1 MRSAQQTG
9 HLAAVKPATQRRTM
23 PAIRNDSP
31 IGRYLESLHERFRK
45 LDDGAVATYI
55 PELALADPSWFGI
68 SVATADGY
76 VYEVGDTR
84 QPFTIQ
90 SISKPFVYGLALE
103 DRGKAAVLEK
113 IGVEPTGDAFNEVSL
128 ESPTGRP
135 RNPMIN
141 AGAIAAT
148 SLVRGDSPEDRWERI
163 LALFSLY
170 AGRKVAM
177 NEAVYRSERD
187 TGHRNRAISHML
199 RNFGIIRRDPEPDL
213 DLYFRQ
219 CSIEVDCRDLSIIGA
234 TLATGGVNP
243 VTRERVIR
251 ADHVDEV
258 LSVMTTCGMYDYAGE
273 WVYRVGLPAKSGVAG
288 GILAVMPG
296 QLAVA
301 VFSPRLDARGNSV
314 RGVAVC
320 EAFSEDL
327 ELHFLRAP
335 RPAISAVRARF
346 TARSFPSKRRRLDV
360 ERDALAAH
368 GDRIVTYQ
376 LQGDLSFAGAEIA
389 IRRLVTE
396 PTIVT
401 HLVLDFGRVTG
412 IDLPSARLLLQLLVS
427 FAARG
432 RQVALVGLA
441 RQRRLLRELEEIRA
455 EDSGFDLLL
464 FDEYDVALES
474 AENSL
479 LRACN
484 VAHDHGTEL
493 SLAKHDLLQNLSPD
507 QVELLA
513 AVMERREYRARQI
526 VVRRGEPANEL
537 FLLVHGELSVL
548 TDTPDGHLHRL
559 STLAAGMAFGEQSI
573 VEGSIRTAF
582 VRADVASVCWVLSRS
597 AFDSLELANPEL
609 KIRLLENLL
618 RSATQTLGRLSFEVL
633 AERA

>member
-1 MRSAQQTG
+1 
-9 HLAAVKPATQRRTM
+9 M
-23 PAIRNDSP
+23 PAAATDSP
-31 IGRYLESLHERFRK
+31 IRRYLESLHERFRA
-45 LDDGAVATYI
+45 LSDGAVATYI

-103 DRGKAAVLEK
+103 DHGKAAVLER
-113 IGVEPTGDAFNEVSL
+113 IGVEPTGDAFNEISL
-128 ESPTGRP
+128 ESLTGRP

-141 AGAIAAT
+141 AGAIAAS
-148 SLVRGDSPEDRWERI
+148 SLVRGESPEDRWSRV

-170 AGRKVAM
+170 AGRRVAM

-199 RNFGIIRRDPEPDL
+199 RNFEIIEHDPEPDL

-243 VTRERVIR
+243 VTGERVIR
-251 ADHVDEV
+251 TDNVDEV

-301 VFSPRLDARGNSV
+301 VFSPPLDPRGNSV

-320 EAFSEDL
+320 EALSADL

-335 RPAISAVRARF
+335 RPSISAIRSRF
-346 TARSFPSKRRRLDV
+346 TARSFPSKRHRLDV
-360 ERDALAAH
+360 ERDALASH

-376 LQGDLSFAGAEIA
+376 LQGDLSFAGAEIV
-389 IRRLVTE
+389 IRRLVAE
-396 PTIVT
+396 PAAVT
-401 HLVLDFGRVTG
+401 HLLLDFGRVTG
-412 IDLPSARLLLQLLVS
+412 VDLPSARMLLDLLVGFS
-427 FAARG
+427 TRG
-432 RQVALVGLA
+432 REVALIGLA
-441 RQRRLLRELEEIRA
+441 RHRRLLRELEEARA
-455 EDSGFDLLL
+455 HHPAAGLVL

-474 AENSL
+474 SENRF
-479 LRACN
+479 LRARGIT
-484 VAHDHGTEL
+484 HERRHEL
-493 SLAKHDLLQNLSPD
+493 PLAKHDLLQNLSPE
-507 QVELLA
+507 QIEVLTGM
-513 AVMERREYRARQI
+513 MERRVYRSRQL
-526 VVRRGEPANEL
+526 VVRRGDPANEL
-537 FLLVHGELSVL
+537 FLLVQGELSVL
-548 TDTPDGHLHRL
+548 TDTPDGRLHRL
-559 STLAAGMAFGEQSI
+559 STLAAGMSFGEPSI

-582 VRADVASVCWVLSRS
+582 VRADVPSVCWVLSRA
-597 AFDSLELANPEL
+597 AFVSLEAAYPEL

-633 AERA
+633 AERM

>member
-1 MRSAQQTG
+1 M
-9 HLAAVKPATQRRTM
+9 LASDT
-23 PAIRNDSP
+23 SP
-31 IGRYLESLHERFRK
+31 IARYLRLLHERFRN
-45 LDDGAVATYI
+45 LDEGAVATYI

-103 DRGKAAVLEK
+103 DRGKAAILER
-113 IGVEPTGDAFNEVSL
+113 IGVEPTGDAFNEISL
-128 ESPTGRP
+128 EPPTGRP

-148 SLVRGDSPEDRWERI
+148 SLVRGDSPEDRWTRI

-170 AGRKVAM
+170 AGRRLEI

-199 RNFGIIRRDPEPDL
+199 RNFEIIDHDPEPDL

-219 CSIEVDCRDLSIIGA
+219 CSIDVDCRDLSIIGA

-251 ADHVDEV
+251 ADNVDEV

-301 VFSPRLDARGNSV
+301 VFSPRLDQRGNSV

-320 EAFSEDL
+320 EALSEDL

-335 RPAISAVRARF
+335 RPSISAVRSRF
-346 TARSFPSKRRRLDV
+346 NARSFPSKRHRLDV
-360 ERDALAAH
+360 EREALARH

-376 LQGDLSFAGAEIA
+376 LQGDLSFAGTEIVIRKLVAESPA
-389 IRRLVTE
+389 
-396 PTIVT
+396 VT
-401 HLVLDFGRVTG
+401 HLLLDFGRVTG
-412 IDLPSARLLLQLLVS
+412 IDLPSARMLLELLVA

-432 RQVALVGLA
+432 REVALIGLT
-441 RQRRLLRELEEIRA
+441 RHRRLLRELEEARA
-455 EDSGFDLLL
+455 QDPASALSL
-464 FDEYDVALES
+464 FDEYDVALETF
-474 AENSL
+474 ENSL
-479 LRACN
+479 LRAEG
-484 VAHDHGTEL
+484 VVHEQREEL
-493 SLAKHDLLQNLSPD
+493 PLGKHDLLQNLSPD
-507 QVELLA
+507 QVEVLA
-513 AVMERREYRARQI
+513 GVMERRVYRNRQL
-526 VVRRGEPANEL
+526 VVRRGDPANEL
-537 FLLVHGELSVL
+537 FLLMAGELSVL

-559 STLAAGMAFGEQSI
+559 STLAAGMAFGEPSI
-573 VEGSIRTAF
+573 VEGSTRTAF
-582 VRADVASVCWVLSRS
+582 VRADVASVCWVLSRA
-597 AFDSLELANPEL
+597 AFASLEAAHPEL

-633 AERA
+633 AERM

>member
-1 MRSAQQTG
+1 MLGSD
-9 HLAAVKPATQRRTM
+9 P
-23 PAIRNDSP
+23 SP
-31 IGRYLESLHERFRK
+31 IARYLQSLHERFRGE
-45 LDDGAVATYI
+45 DGGTVATYI

-84 QPFTIQ
+84 RLFTIQ

-103 DRGKAAVLEK
+103 DRGKTALLER
-113 IGVEPTGDAFNEVSL
+113 IGVEPTGDAFNEISL

-148 SLVRGDSPEDRWERI
+148 SLVRGESPEDRWNRI

-170 AGRKVAM
+170 AGRKLVM

-199 RNFGIIRRDPEPDL
+199 RNFEIIDHDPEPDL

-219 CSIEVDCRDLSIIGA
+219 CSIDVDCRDLAIIGA

-251 ADHVDEV
+251 ADNVDEV

-301 VFSPRLDARGNSV
+301 VFSPPLDARGNSV

-320 EAFSEDL
+320 EALSDDL
-327 ELHFLRAP
+327 QLHFLRAP
-335 RPAISAVRARF
+335 RPATSPVRSRV
-346 TARSFPSKRRRLDV
+346 TARGFASKRRRLDA
-360 ERDALAAH
+360 EREALAEN

-376 LQGDLSFAGAEIA
+376 LQGDLSFAGTELV
-389 IRRLVTE
+389 IRKLVSE
-396 PTIVT
+396 PPAVT
-401 HLVLDFGRVTG
+401 HLLLDFGRVTG
-412 IDLPSARLLLQLLVS
+412 IDPPSAKLLLELLFG

-432 RQVALVGLA
+432 REVALIGLA
-441 RQRRLLRELEEIRA
+441 RHKRILRELEEARA
-455 EDSGFDLLL
+455 HGDAANLTL
-464 FDEYDVALES
+464 FDEYDVALEAS
-474 AENSL
+474 ENSL

-484 VAHDHGTEL
+484 VAHEQGGEL
-493 SLAKHDLLQNLSPD
+493 PLAKHDLLENLSPE
-507 QVELLA
+507 QIEVLA
-513 AVMERREYRARQI
+513 GAMERRVYRTREL
-526 VVRRGEPANEL
+526 VVRRGDPANEL
-537 FLLVHGELSVL
+537 FLLVSGELSVL
-548 TDTPDGHLHRL
+548 TDTHDGHLHRL
-559 STLAAGMAFGEQSI
+559 STIAAGMAFGEPSI
-573 VEGSIRTAF
+573 VEGSTRTAF
-582 VRADVASVCWVLSRS
+582 VRADVPSVCWVLSRT
-597 AFDSLELANPEL
+597 AFDALEAAHPEL

-618 RSATQTLGRLSFEVL
+618 RSVTQTLGRLSFEAL
-633 AERA
+633 AERM